1 MNREN
6 IIVGLIVL
14 LSIFSCKKD
23 EQKID
28 NGGIEVPTGK
38 LWIHLHTYVG
48 LNDIEAYGEEVD
60 DESGRKIQLDLGQYY
75 LTDFELVKL
84 NGDTYLID
92 TTIILKTID
101 QDSYSLGNIPVGNY
115 KQVRFKIGLNSY
127 YEQMQP
133 IFLKTGEL
141 ADSSMWFNKGAFDGD
156 YIYFNAK
163 GQIDTSKDFSGKMAS
178 FNYSIG
184 TQPNVFSIQ
193 LPENNFAI
201 YDGLISYIHLKGD
214 FSNLFNGIMLS
225 QESNLNIIT
234 TTDNQSKIDLI
245 SVLKQNIETDFF
257 DFE

>member
-1 MNREN
+1 MKRNN
-6 IIVGLIVL
+6 IILALIVL
-14 LSIFSCKKD
+14 LLFFSCKKD

-28 NGGIEVPTGK
+28 DGGIEVPTGK
-38 LWIHLHTYVG
+38 LWMHLHTYVG
-48 LNDIEAYGEEVD
+48 LNDIEAYGEEFN
-60 DESGRKIQLDLGQYY
+60 DESGRKVQLDLGQYY

-92 TTIILKTID
+92 TTIVLKTID
-101 QDSYSLGNIPVGNY
+101 QDSYLLGNIPVGNY
-115 KQVRFKIGLNSY
+115 KQVRFKLGLNAY
-127 YEQMQP
+127 YDQMQP
-133 IFLKTGEL
+133 GDLKAGQLQDT
-141 ADSSMWFNKGAFDGD
+141 SMWFNTKSFDGN
-156 YIYFNAK
+156 YIYFHTK
-163 GQIDTSKDFSGKMAS
+163 GLIDTSSDLSGKMAS

-201 YDGLISYIHLKGD
+201 YDDLISYIHLKGD
-214 FSNLFNGIMLS
+214 FSNLFNRIKLS

-245 SVLKQNIETDFF
+245 SVLKQNIENDFF